1 MKRMTESRRDDLREG
16 GTQCTRRIGG
26 RVRLHPQIAVDG
38 SGEMT
43 EFVNQS
49 TLLCRDQQQQE
60 TQRFE
65 HVSHS
70 SWYRLNPIEIYQAQ
84 QNVAR

>member
-1 MKRMTESRRDDLREG
+1 
-16 GTQCTRRIGG
+16 
-26 RVRLHPQIAVDG
+26 LHPQIAADDTGDMAELVDQG
-38 SGEMT
+38 
-43 EFVNQS
+43 

>member
-1 MKRMTESRRDDLREG
+1 MERMTESRRDDLCED
-16 GTQCTRRIGG
+16 GTQCARRIGR

-38 SGEMT
+38 TREMT
-43 EFVNQS
+43 DFVNQS

-70 SWYRLNPIEIYQAQ
+70 SWYRLNPIEIYQ
-84 QNVAR
+84 R